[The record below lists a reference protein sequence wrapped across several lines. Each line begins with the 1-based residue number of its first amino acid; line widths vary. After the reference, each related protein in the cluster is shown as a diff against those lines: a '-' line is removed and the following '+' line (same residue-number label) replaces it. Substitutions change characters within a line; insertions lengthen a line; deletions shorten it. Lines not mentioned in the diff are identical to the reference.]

1 MMAYDLSTLN
11 IKVSA
16 VPVMDITGITVFN
29 VLALAIIK
37 KSSHGISCVLVLL
50 MKMTELLCRTFIGTN
65 LCPEWERFL
74 VSNVGKYLELCDI
87 EFNINY
93 QDHCCSWNESAVCI
107 IIDEPITDL
116 FCSTCLGNHN
126 CFEFINLG

>member
-1 MMAYDLSTLN
+1 
-11 IKVSA
+11 
-16 VPVMDITGITVFN
+16 MDITGITVFN

-37 KSSHGISCVLVLL
+37 KSSHGISHVLVLL

-93 QDHCCSWNESAVCI
+93 QDHCCSWNEAQFVLSLARLFFLSLICFVAYVRGI
-107 IIDEPITDL
+107 IISLNLSILVEGLPAETKLIG
-116 FCSTCLGNHN
+116 ST
-126 CFEFINLG
+126 NL